1 MEIMTVHLPRAI
13 SAYYEA
19 DRGGGVSVARCFAKD
34 VTVID
39 EGDTY
44 TGRNVIRDWKIRSSK
59 NYTYTVAPFAID
71 QVDDKVVVTAHVV
84 GNFPGSPVDLR
95 YFFGL
100 SGDKIASLEVK
111 P

>member
-1 MEIMTVHLPRAI
+1 MNVQLPQAI

-19 DRGGGVSVARCFAKD
+19 DQGDSVSVAQCFAED
-34 VTVID
+34 ATVID
-39 EGDTY
+39 EGNTY
-44 TGRNVIRDWKIRSSK
+44 IGYDAIRDWKIVSSK
-59 NYTYTVAPFAID
+59 KYTYTVEPFAID
-71 QVDDKVVVTAHVV
+71 QADDKVVVTAHVV